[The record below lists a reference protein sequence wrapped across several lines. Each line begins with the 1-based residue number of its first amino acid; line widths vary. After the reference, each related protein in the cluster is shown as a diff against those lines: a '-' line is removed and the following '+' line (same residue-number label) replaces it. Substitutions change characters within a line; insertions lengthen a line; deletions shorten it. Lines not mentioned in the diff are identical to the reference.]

1 MTQEGTM
8 RIDKLM
14 TRAALLASTVALLV
28 GVSASAAA
36 QAAKAARKAP
46 PATHNDCMFTRSLR
60 DWRPLDDEHLLLFGP
75 GHTAYLVELVRPAMG
90 LSFNISIGVYDRD
103 GNICPYGGD
112 SIVIEGPI
120 RERISIRSMQ
130 RLDDAELDEV
140 YVRFGIRPPAVV
152 KTEPV
157 DEANSSK

>member
-1 MTQEGTM
+1 M
-8 RIDKLM
+8 RIDNLM
-14 TRAALLASTVALLV
+14 TRAALLASTAALLV
-28 GVSASAAA
+28 GVSASVAA
-36 QAAKAARKAP
+36 QTAKPARKAAAP
-46 PATHNDCMFTRSLR
+46 THSDCMFARSLR

-112 SIVIEGPI
+112 GIVVEGPI
-120 RERISIRSMQ
+120 PERISIRSMQ

-152 KTEPV
+152 KTEPA
-157 DEANSSK
+157 DEGKRAK